1 MAHAH
6 LDVEKATPELDLVS
20 ANVREDGHVK
30 VRGVG
35 GVIDGRTARACSD
48 AILECV
54 LPPRAKVRC
63 CDDAPTT
70 RSLSAA
76 SDYRSLFGT
85 SPSSAPSLN
94 RTRTSLC

>member
-35 GVIDGRTARACSD
+35 GVIDGRTARM
-48 AILECV
+48 
-54 LPPRAKVRC
+54 
-63 CDDAPTT
+63 
-70 RSLSAA
+70 
-76 SDYRSLFGT
+76 F
-85 SPSSAPSLN
+85 
-94 RTRTSLC
+94 